1 MLKHYMMESFPA
13 SAGKGFWVFWE
24 RKARLSRRWGESMRV
39 TGHRSSRAAALAA
52 LTAAAGLLVGCATMP
67 PEIPFVPDN
76 NPDRAS
82 VTIFRERQFLNGA
95 FDTMLRIDRKTVGA
109 LKNGGLLVA
118 NATPGDLH
126 IAIQSEYDFRELVL
140 PLHAEPGRD
149 YYVDVLP
156 RQDYLERLGRG
167 VVVLP
172 REKASDTACNG
183 KWCIA
188 MVSADEAKARMP
200 ARAP

>member
-1 MLKHYMMESFPA
+1 MKTM
-13 SAGKGFWVFWE
+13 
-24 RKARLSRRWGESMRV
+24 
-39 TGHRSSRAAALAA
+39 GHSSLRGAMLAA
-52 LTAAAGLLVGCATMP
+52 LTGAAGLLAGCATMP
-67 PEIPFVPDN
+67 PEVPFIPDN

-82 VTIFRERQFLNGA
+82 VTIFREHQFLNGA

-118 NATPGDLH
+118 NTAPGDVT

-149 YYVDVLP
+149 YYVEILP
-156 RQDYLERLGRG
+156 RSVYLDRAGAG
-167 VVVLP
+167 ASGSP
-172 REKASDTACNG
+172 RERAAASACNG

-188 MVSADEAKARMP
+188 AVSADEAKARIP
-200 ARAP
+200 KSAL

>member
-1 MLKHYMMESFPA
+1 MKT
-13 SAGKGFWVFWE
+13 
-24 RKARLSRRWGESMRV
+24 R
-39 TGHRSSRAAALAA
+39 GHGRSRAAARAA
-52 LTAAAGLLVGCATMP
+52 LTAIAGLMVGCATMP

-82 VTIFRERQFLNGA
+82 VTIFRERQFANSA
-95 FDTMLRIDRKTVGA
+95 FDTMLRINRKTVGA
-109 LKNGGLLVA
+109 LKNGEVLVA
-118 NATPGDLH
+118 NAAPGDLN

-149 YYVDVLP
+149 YYLDVLP
-156 RQDYLERLGRG
+156 RTVYLERLGPG

-172 REKASDTACNG
+172 REKAGVTACNG

-188 MVSADEAKARMP
+188 IVSADEAKARMP
-200 ARAP
+200 NRAL

>member
-1 MLKHYMMESFPA
+1 MKT
-13 SAGKGFWVFWE
+13 
-24 RKARLSRRWGESMRV
+24 
-39 TGHRSSRAAALAA
+39 TGHGRSRAAALAA
-52 LTAAAGLLVGCATMP
+52 LTSIAGLLVGCATMP

-76 NPDRAS
+76 NPNRAS

-95 FDTMLRIDRKTVGA
+95 FDTMLRIDRKSVGA

-118 NATPGDLH
+118 NASPGELS

-149 YYVDVLP
+149 YYIEVLP
-156 RQDYLERLGRG
+156 RSVYLDRLGAG
-167 VVVLP
+167 VSAPP
-172 REKASDTACNG
+172 REKATASACNG

-188 MVSADEAKARMP
+188 TLSADEAKARMP
-200 ARAP
+200 KQAPST